1 MYKDLLKYIVE
12 KLVQYP
18 EKVEIFEVETDLEA
32 TNVKKYKVRVAKE
45 DMGRI
50 IGKEGRIIRSI
61 RELLYSYAMK
71 NKEKV
76 SIDVEEIKSQD
87 E

>member
-1 MYKDLLKYIVE
+1 MYKELLKYIVE

-18 EKVEIFEVETDLEA
+18 EKVEIVEVENDSEVK
-32 TNVKKYKVRVAKE
+32 NVIKLKVKVAKE

-61 RELLYSYAMK
+61 RELVYSYAMK
-71 NKEKV
+71 NSEKV
-76 SIDVEEIKSQD
+76 SVDVEEIKGQD

>member
-1 MYKDLLKYIVE
+1 MYKDLLEYIVKNLVSMPDKVNRE
-12 KLVQYP
+12 EIKEDAKLTI
-18 EKVEIFEVETDLEA
+18 KLG
-32 TNVKKYKVRVAKE
+32 VAKD

-61 RELLYSYAMK
+61 REIVSAYATK

-76 SIDVEEIKSQD
+76 SVLVEEIKEQG
-87 E
+87 EN

>member
-1 MYKDLLKYIVE
+1 MYKELLKYIVE

-18 EKVEIFEVETDLEA
+18 EKVEIVEVENDSEVK
-32 TNVKKYKVRVAKE
+32 NVIKLKVKVAKE

-61 RELLYSYAMK
+61 RELVCSYAMK
-71 NKEKV
+71 NSEKV
-76 SIDVEEIKSQD
+76 SVDVEEIKGQD

>member
-1 MYKDLLKYIVE
+1 MYKELLEYIVKNLVSMPDKVNIE
-12 KLVQYP
+12 EVKEDSKLRI
-18 EKVEIFEVETDLEA
+18 KLG
-32 TNVKKYKVRVAKE
+32 VAKD

-61 RELLYSYAMK
+61 REIVSAYATK

-76 SIDVEEIKSQD
+76 SVLVEEIKEQG
-87 E
+87 EN

>member
-1 MYKDLLKYIVE
+1 MYKELLEYIV
-12 KLVQYP
+12 KNLVRMP
-18 EKVEIFEVETDLEA
+18 EKDNIEEI
-32 TNVKKYKVRVAKE
+32 KKDFKITIKLGVTKD

-61 RELLYSYAMK
+61 REIVSAYATK

-76 SIDVEEIKSQD
+76 SVLVEEIKEQG
-87 E
+87 EN

>member
-1 MYKDLLKYIVE
+1 MYKELLKYIVE

-18 EKVEIFEVETDLEA
+18 EKVEIVEVETDSEA
-32 TNVKKYKVRVAKE
+32 TNAKKYKVRVAKE

-61 RELLYSYAMK
+61 RELVYSYAMK

-76 SIDVEEIKSQD
+76 SIDVEEIKKQD

>member
-1 MYKDLLKYIVE
+1 MYKELVEYIVKNLVSMPDKISIE
-12 KLVQYP
+12 EIKEDSKLTL
-18 EKVEIFEVETDLEA
+18 KLG
-32 TNVKKYKVRVAKE
+32 VAKE

-61 RELLYSYAMK
+61 REIIGAYATK

-76 SIDVEEIKSQD
+76 SILVEELKEQG
-87 E
+87 EN